1 MSSWRGFQ
9 SEILPDE
16 PNPLSATQCSWNTS
30 PLVPLL
36 VAFHVMLTH
45 PHVARGEQRTGSN
58 VVPKV
63 TFVNENRTVEV
74 ERGASLRYA
83 ALENDVPLYC
93 MWFGLSKLANCH
105 GNGLC
110 WTDRV
115 EISPATAVNPKTA
128 LENAMTRVASRK
140 NPLARLACQVEVLD
154 DCEVRTRCKG
164 RR

>member
-1 MSSWRGFQ
+1 M
-9 SEILPDE
+9 
-16 PNPLSATQCSWNTS
+16 
-30 PLVPLL
+30 
-36 VAFHVMLTH
+36 
-45 PHVARGEQRTGSN
+45 
-58 VVPKV
+58 PKV

-93 MWFGLSKLANCH
+93 MWLGASKFANCH

-115 EISPATAVNPKTA
+115 QVSPASAINPRTP
-128 LENAMTRVASRK
+128 LEKLMTRFGSLPRK
-140 NPLARLACQVEVLD
+140 GDPRWRLACQIEVLE
-154 DCEVRTRCKG
+154 DCEVRTRCRM

>member
-1 MSSWRGFQ
+1 M
-9 SEILPDE
+9 
-16 PNPLSATQCSWNTS
+16 
-30 PLVPLL
+30 
-36 VAFHVMLTH
+36 
-45 PHVARGEQRTGSN
+45 
-58 VVPKV
+58 PKV

-115 EISPATAVNPKTA
+115 EISPATAVNSKTA
-128 LENAMTRVASRK
+128 LENAMTRFGAF
-140 NPLARLACQVEVLD
+140 PLRRVDPRVRLACQVEVLE
-154 DCEVRTRCKG
+154 DCEVRTRCRD